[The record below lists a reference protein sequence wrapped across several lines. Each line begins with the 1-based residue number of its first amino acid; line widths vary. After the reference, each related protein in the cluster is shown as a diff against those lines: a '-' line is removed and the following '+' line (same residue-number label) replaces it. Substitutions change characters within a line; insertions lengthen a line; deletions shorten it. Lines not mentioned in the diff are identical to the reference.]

1 MYQNSLDFSFSE
13 SVSVCELMEIQY
25 GTSFQFSD
33 QILVLHRATSLNDL
47 GSRLRFLTARQIE
60 LALSGLFPQITV
72 MPFGS
77 SVNGFG
83 KAACDLDLVLLAD
96 KEETNVR
103 Y

>member
-1 MYQNSLDFSFSE
+1 MSLQS
-13 SVSVCELMEIQY
+13 
-25 GTSFQFSD
+25 GTNLQFSD
-33 QILVLHRATSLNDL
+33 QILILHRATSLNDL

-60 LALSGLFPQITV
+60 LALMGLFPRVTV
-72 MPFGS
+72 LPFGS

-96 KEETNVR
+96 RDATVR

>member
-1 MYQNSLDFSFSE
+1 MN
-13 SVSVCELMEIQY
+13 
-25 GTSFQFSD
+25 FQFSD
-33 QILVLHRATSLNDL
+33 QILILHRATSLNDL

-60 LALSGLFPQITV
+60 LAVTGLFPQVTV
-72 MPFGS
+72 LPFGS

-96 KEETNVR
+96 QETTVS